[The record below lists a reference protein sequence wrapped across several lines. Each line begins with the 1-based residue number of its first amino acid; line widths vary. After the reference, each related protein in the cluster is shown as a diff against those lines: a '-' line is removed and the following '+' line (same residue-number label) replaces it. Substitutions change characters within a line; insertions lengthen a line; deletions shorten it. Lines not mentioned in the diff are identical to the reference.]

1 MIEKFGMMNRKGCGI
16 NMMSWRQRYRVILL
30 HLMVHGLVICE
41 KPIANDIDLNIND
54 DTCSLSPEEV
64 GPLNLEAVDLSTGA
78 LLHSFSKPASF
89 IDQSH
94 CKRRGGASRTLL
106 DSKYSKH
113 FFITTGGEGIGKNQR
128 KICIIHSNFDGKFMY
143 MMCKIIPLISILFQ
157 PLLVPLIHLL
167 DKT

>member
-1 MIEKFGMMNRKGCGI
+1 MNRKGCGI

-30 HLMVHGLVICE
+30 HLMVHGLVLCE
-41 KPIANDIDLNIND
+41 KQTKDDIELNLDEN
-54 DTCSLSPEEV
+54 TCSLGPDEV

-113 FFITTGGEGIGKNQR
+113 FFITTGGEGIGKFRKLNQYHE
-128 KICIIHSNFDGKFMY
+128 IDVFSII
-143 MMCKIIPLISILFQ
+143 L
-157 PLLVPLIHLL
+157 
-167 DKT
+167 